1 MQKYVS
7 SSATKQSTNIGVHLA
22 ALKKLPEIISKSIE
36 AEVHPDYTKGS
47 DGKRGGRNRINEKS
61 LVHRFY
67 GAIEIEGSIYRVK
80 TTMREYSDS
89 NRTTTAHSYEVTEI
103 ELLEAPS
110 DGVMKNSGEPA
121 AMTSNSSIDG
131 AKLLKDVEKS
141 YDPGKKLLDESRKE
155 GLRSEDE
162 WLSRQGEGE
171 KSDAE
176 ISEANDLWV
185 KVWGESFRTKRQK
198 RMFAERERRRMRERA
213 ESLSA
218 QLGVEIEI
226 AEDSSRLSGS
236 FHRHAFQGRVQASF
250 RGEHRDNELR
260 YVLWRSYQNM
270 VEPGR
275 YAGFEWETKDI
286 AMQDSGWE
294 GSKDRP
300 KRKGPSPNRQSANK
314 SRRG

>member
-1 MQKYVS
+1 MWS
-7 SSATKQSTNIGVHLA
+7 HLG
-22 ALKKLPEIISKSIE
+22 LNQGL
-36 AEVHPDYTKGS
+36 PDYTKGS